1 MHLTWHGISTYLRI
15 IYRYNIMYL
24 LRVIYT
30 SRALSKNLSTPLS
43 TLSTHRELEL
53 LVAAKVPGG
62 EAVAVARLVRA
73 LGGVEG
79 QQVAALHARHAQPP
93 ACTAR

>member
-1 MHLTWHGISTYLRI
+1 MRHISWCPCLNTRLPTAPGINTDRINAVTIHITIPTHLI
-15 IYRYNIMYL
+15 
-24 LRVIYT
+24 
-30 SRALSKNLSTPLS
+30 LSP
-43 TLSTHRELEL
+43 LSTHRELEL
-53 LVAAKVPGG
+53 LIAAEVPGG

-93 ACTAR
+93 ACAAR